1 MCFIPSFHYEMSIQM
16 VLRSSDDERLF
27 DNKPHDFNVQLDKH
41 ITIYRN
47 WVVALTEIELNCTKK
62 EPRTYT
68 YFQTCAG
75 SFVGKSERPLLR

>member
-1 MCFIPSFHYEMSIQM
+1 M

-41 ITIYRN
+41 ITIYGN